1 MVLGEYHTWKGS
13 GHTRKLVKKTDTMM
27 YVPILK
33 TIAGLLNPFVPDPA
47 LKRVKTD

>member
-33 TIAGLLNPFVPDPA
+33 TIAGLLKCDDVISE
-47 LKRVKTD
+47 VTITQ